1 MGSLSITGT
10 LKVASWEVI
19 FGKDGER
26 KAGRGV
32 VNWGMVDY
40 YSGELCVGWTTA
52 ANPIIIY
59 IIRLSRPWWVA
70 RA

>member
-32 VNWGMVDY
+32 VNW
-40 YSGELCVGWTTA
+40 EWL
-52 ANPIIIY
+52 IIIVASFGMDDRGKPDNH
-59 IIRLSRPWWVA
+59 IRLSRPWWVA